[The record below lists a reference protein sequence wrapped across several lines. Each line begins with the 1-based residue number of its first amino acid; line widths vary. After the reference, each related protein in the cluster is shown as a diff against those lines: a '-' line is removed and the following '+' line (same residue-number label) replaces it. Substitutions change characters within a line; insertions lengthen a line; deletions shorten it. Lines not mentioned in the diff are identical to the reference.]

1 MLRHFTYA
9 NVIASL
15 ALFAALGGSSYAA
28 LALPDNSV
36 TSKQVK
42 NHTLLVA
49 DFKSGQIPAGP
60 RGPQGPAGEHG
71 PQGPTG
77 ERGPAGERGA
87 TGATGAPG
95 TAVAYAHVIVNVNGA
110 TIDAARSK
118 GITNANV
125 SRASTGVT
133 CFHGLDFTPKS
144 IITSVDATDPG
155 GPNAIAQGG
164 IAPDGSIINAC
175 GVSVQAAVTQVSN
188 GTAVDAGYY
197 VVFN

>member
-1 MLRHFTYA
+1 MLRHFTYS

-15 ALFAALGGSSYAA
+15 ALFAALCGSSYAA
-28 LALPDNSV
+28 LSLPDNSV

-49 DFKSGQIPAGP
+49 DFKPGQIPAGSP
-60 RGPQGPAGEHG
+60 GPQGPTGQPGA
-71 PQGPTG
+71 QGPTG
-77 ERGPAGERGA
+77 ERGPAGA
-87 TGATGAPG
+87 AGAPG

-110 TIDAARSK
+110 TIDAGRSK

-125 SRASTGVT
+125 SRSSAGVT

-144 IITSVDATDPG
+144 VIASADATAPG
-155 GPNAIAQGG
+155 GPNAIVQGG

-175 GVSVQAAVTQVSN
+175 GASAQAAVTQVSN
-188 GTAVDAGYY
+188 GTAVDGDYY

>member
-1 MLRHFTYA
+1 MLRHFTFS

-28 LALPDNSV
+28 LTLPQNSV
-36 TSKQVK
+36 TSNQVK
-42 NHTLLVA
+42 NHTLRAV
-49 DFKSGQIPAGP
+49 DFKPGQIPAGP
-60 RGPQGPAGEHG
+60 RGPQGPTGERG
-71 PQGPTG
+71 AQGPTG
-77 ERGPAGERGA
+77 ERGA
-87 TGATGAPG
+87 TGVAGAPG
-95 TAVAYAHVIVNVNGA
+95 TAVAYAHVIVNANGA
-110 TIDAARSK
+110 TIDAGRSK
-118 GITNANV
+118 GVTDANV

-175 GVSVQAAVTQVSN
+175 GASGQAAVAQISN
-188 GTAVDAGYY
+188 GAAVDGGYY